1 MLKYLFSKLTIFIYP
16 NSCMKPILILFLI
29 GFNFYLFGQRQV
41 HYSYDASGNRIKR
54 EIILNKLQSYSER
67 KKNIQKDTS
76 FVSEKL
82 SGQIVK
88 IYPNPTRGIL
98 TVCFSGK
105 TENLT
110 GSVQICSIS
119 GQNIL
124 SMKIS
129 SPIVSIDLTKNIPGT
144 YLLKLTLNGE
154 SSVWK
159 IIKE

>member
-1 MLKYLFSKLTIFIYP
+1 
-16 NSCMKPILILFLI
+16 MKPILILFLI
-29 GFNFYLFGQRQV
+29 SFNFYLFGQRQV

-54 EIILNKLQSYSER
+54 EIILNKLQSHSEL
-67 KKNIQKDTS
+67 KKNIEKDTS

-98 TVCFSGK
+98 TVYFSGK

-129 SPIVSIDLTKNIPGT
+129 DIR
-144 YLLKLTLNGE
+144 LKRM
-154 SSVWK
+154 
-159 IIKE
+159 

>member
-98 TVCFSGK
+98 T
-105 TENLT
+105 ENLT